1 MSTYEYDGVTYDLD
15 AKYRDRVGDVYE
27 FTGKYINGLP
37 TVTCTEWLDNP
48 DTLDDIVRDWGPLKR
63 V

>member
-1 MSTYEYDGVTYDLD
+1 MTYDLD

-37 TVTCTEWLDNP
+37 TVTMYSDVDNT
-48 DTLDDIVRDWGPLKR
+48 DTLDDTVRDWGPLTR